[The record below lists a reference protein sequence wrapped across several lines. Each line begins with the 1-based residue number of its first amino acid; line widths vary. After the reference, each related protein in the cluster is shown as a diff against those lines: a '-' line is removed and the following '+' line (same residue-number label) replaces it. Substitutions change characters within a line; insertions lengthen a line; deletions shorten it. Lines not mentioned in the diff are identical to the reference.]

1 MLCADSKHIVKLH
14 SVHETKSETAL
25 LLELA
30 TGGELQAMLDD
41 EGALSEAQVRICMQ
55 EILKALQHLHK
66 KYIAHLDL
74 KPQNILLC
82 GDKVEG
88 KCVPRIWGGYLEDE
102 KERGWDYFI
111 CCFFTP
117 KCVYKSIF
125 ICLFLDGLKLCDFG
139 ISRHV
144 EDGGKI
150 REILGTPDYVAPEV
164 STKLCMLFSCLE
176 AFACSFRGKLYK
188 YCV

>member
-1 MLCADSKHIVKLH
+1 MHKKTGVNFAAKFLRRRRRAQCTLKEIGHEIAILMLCADSKHIVKLH

-41 EGALSEAQVRICMQ
+41 EGSLSEQQVRICMQ

-82 GDKVEG
+82 GSKVEG
-88 KCVPRIWGGYLEDE
+88 KSQ
-102 KERGWDYFI
+102 F
-111 CCFFTP
+111 
-117 KCVYKSIF
+117 
-125 ICLFLDGLKLCDFG
+125 
-139 ISRHV
+139 RH
-144 EDGGKI
+144 
-150 REILGTPDYVAPEV
+150 
-164 STKLCMLFSCLE
+164 
-176 AFACSFRGKLYK
+176 LYSLS
-188 YCV
+188 